1 MAARSRRAAKLP
13 SDQTDADLLK
23 WPRLKSFRNKAWQH
37 IHLPQMRSACAA
49 YERETGQD
57 VFADF
62 DKFRQWL
69 TTSFRSSHPALHAD
83 AISAY
88 AAAGDPTPMHL
99 AAVAELQTPRGITA
113 AIGRLNAEARKELA
127 DMLESQ
133 HEAQHFDVLRP
144 QLSVVRTA
152 ATLLSSADQMRLAQ
166 SLAHSIS
173 RQSSESSDLDAYAD
187 TDMSDSQPYAI
198 SAFDELSVT
207 GLERVDDM
215 LIGGSEEEEQTFTG
229 PADPVIAT
237 LYCYEVLSP

>member
-13 SDQTDADLLK
+13 SDQTDADSLK
-23 WPRLKSFRNKAWQH
+23 WPRLKRFRNEAWQH
-37 IHLPQMRSACAA
+37 VHLPQMRSACAE
-49 YERETGQD
+49 YECETGQD

-62 DKFRQWL
+62 DKFRRWL

-133 HEAQHFDVLRP
+133 HEARHFDVLRP

-173 RQSSESSDLDAYAD
+173 RQSSESSDPDAD

-207 GLERVDDM
+207 GLERVEDM
-215 LIGGSEEEEQTFTG
+215 LIGGSEEQTFTG